1 MNLAVNNIKTKDTAL
16 IKTKDTALIKTKDTA
31 LINEQ
36 VITANQGE

>member
-1 MNLAVNNIKTKDTAL
+1 MNLAVNN
-16 IKTKDTALIKTKDTA
+16 IKTKDTA